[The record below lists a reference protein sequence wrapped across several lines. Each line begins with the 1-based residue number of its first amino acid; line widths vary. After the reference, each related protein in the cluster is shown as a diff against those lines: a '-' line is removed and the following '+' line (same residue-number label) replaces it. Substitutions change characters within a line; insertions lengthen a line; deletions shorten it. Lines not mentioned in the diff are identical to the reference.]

1 MQRLF
6 GKFQQ
11 LEKKYPDE
19 EVRDVTLFEWGAWLI
34 INRHHILTEKL
45 KNLIIIFTS

>member
-34 INRHHILTEKL
+34 KYILTEKF
-45 KNLIIIFTS
+45 KSLIIIFTS